1 MYLPNS
7 LESTVSFIEKKQ
19 ILTAILIG
27 IRAFKSTNLKENS
40 DIYLIIRSTHQL
52 LNLKKKRTNTRIRG
66 FIYYTM

>member
-1 MYLPNS
+1 MYSPNS

-19 ILTAILIG
+19 ILTAILIE

>member
-40 DIYLIIRSTHQL
+40 DIYLTI
-52 LNLKKKRTNTRIRG
+52 
-66 FIYYTM
+66 